1 MNSPGIPGDG
11 RCLFRSVIHGA
22 CIRSGKPIPNE
33 DLQRKLADDLRAMV
47 WPGFFLAVVILDDW
61 SS

>member
-47 WPGFFLAVVILDDW
+47 
-61 SS
+61 